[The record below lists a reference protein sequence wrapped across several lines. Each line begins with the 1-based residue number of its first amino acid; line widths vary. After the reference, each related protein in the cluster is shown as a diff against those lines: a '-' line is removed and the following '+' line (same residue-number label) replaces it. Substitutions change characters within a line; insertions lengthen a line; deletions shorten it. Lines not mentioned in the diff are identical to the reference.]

1 MSEQEALGLAEEF
14 ARYRRT
20 VLEEVEVPGPAA
32 VRRTVRGR
40 GRRRWVAT
48 TGTAL
53 ALFGGSALGYAAMNG
68 PDHRPG
74 PVEPTP
80 TNSPAPTPSGPQS
93 PTLSPSAPSGSP
105 TPGVPDGR
113 FSRSQLLGASV
124 TLPAWRA
131 GRGCPTSGVRI
142 SGENR
147 EGVNWLVALDHGDVD
162 GDGAVETVALVQ
174 CALGTGGPMQVVAF
188 DRDEAGKVVT
198 LGRVVA
204 TTIDKPQWLFALDVV
219 DDGTV
224 RVQVGDIAPGGG
236 WNAKWSQRQWRG
248 YRWKDGAFTQVSGPT
263 SFGPNPNLAD
273 VSVTTGDLVLRV
285 ADDGSRTGTAT
296 VRIRNRGTGPVANLA
311 LRLGVPAVVRADVDG
326 WERCSGVPETID
338 PIVCGLGQ
346 LAAGAEIRLDLDFHV
361 FKGDTVSTDKADVE
375 VQPMDGERDVLP
387 DVSRADNLVQMKIV
401 YG

>member
-1 MSEQEALGLAEEF
+1 MSEQETLGLAEEF
-14 ARYRRT
+14 AHYRRT
-20 VLEEVEVPGPAA
+20 VLDKVEVPGPAA

-40 GRRRWVAT
+40 NRRRWGAT
-48 TGTAL
+48 ATTAL
-53 ALFGGSALGYAAMNG
+53 ALLGGSAIGYAAMSG

-80 TNSPAPTPSGPQS
+80 SVSVSPTPTPTPTPSPSVTTGGPA
-93 PTLSPSAPSGSP
+93 SA
-105 TPGVPDGR
+105 VPDGR
-113 FSRSQLLGASV
+113 ISRAQLLGASV
-124 TLPAWRA
+124 TLPAWQA
-131 GRGCPTSGVRI
+131 GRGCPTSAVRI
-142 SGENR
+142 SGDDR

-162 GDGAVETVALVQ
+162 GDDAVETVALVQ
-174 CALGTGGPMQVVAF
+174 CVLGTKGPMQVVAF
-188 DRDEAGKVVT
+188 DRDKAGKVVT

-204 TTIDKPQWLFALDVV
+204 TTIDKPQWLFALDVLG
-219 DDGTV
+219 DGTV

-236 WNAKWSQRQWRG
+236 WAAKWSQRQWRG
-248 YRWKDGAFTQVSGPT
+248 YRWKDDAFAQVSGPT

-296 VRIRNRGTGPVANLA
+296 VRIRNRGTTPVAHVV

-326 WERCSGVPETID
+326 WETCSGVPESVD
-338 PIVCGLGQ
+338 PIICRLGE
-346 LAAGAEIRLDLDFHV
+346 LAAGAEMRLDLDFHV
-361 FKGDTVSTDKADVE
+361 FEGIKLSTDKADVE

-387 DVSRADNLVQMKIV
+387 DVNRSDNLVQMKMI

>member
-1 MSEQEALGLAEEF
+1 MSEQETLGLAEEF
-14 ARYRRT
+14 AHYRRT
-20 VLEEVEVPGPAA
+20 VLDKVEVPGPAA

-40 GRRRWVAT
+40 NRRRWGASAT
-48 TGTAL
+48 TLL
-53 ALFGGSALGYAAMNG
+53 ALFGGSAIGYAAMSG
-68 PDHRPG
+68 PDHQPG
-74 PVEPTP
+74 PVD
-80 TNSPAPTPSGPQS
+80 PTPSIS
-93 PTLSPSAPSGSP
+93 VSP
-105 TPGVPDGR
+105 TPEDSTSPSPGPSVTTGGPASAAPDGR
-113 FSRSQLLGASV
+113 ISRAQLLDASV

-131 GRGCPTSGVRI
+131 GRGCPTSAVRL
-142 SGENR
+142 SGDNR
-147 EGVNWLVALDHGDVD
+147 EGVNWLIAVDHGDVD

-188 DRDEAGKVVT
+188 DRDETGKVVT

-219 DDGTV
+219 ADGTV

-236 WNAKWSQRQWRG
+236 WAAKWSQRQWRG
-248 YRWKDGAFTQVSGPT
+248 YRWKGDAFTQVSGPT

-296 VRIRNRGTGPVANLA
+296 VRIRNRGTAPVAHVV

-326 WERCSGVPETID
+326 WETCSGVPESID
-338 PIVCGLGQ
+338 PIVCRLGQ
-346 LAAGAEIRLDLDFHV
+346 LAAGAEMRLDLDFHV
-361 FKGDTVSTDKADVE
+361 FEGDKLSTDRADVE

-387 DVSRADNLVQMKIV
+387 DVNSGDNLVQMKMI

>member
-1 MSEQEALGLAEEF
+1 MSEQETLGLAEEF
-14 ARYRRT
+14 AHYRRT
-20 VLEEVEVPGPAA
+20 VLDTVEVPGPAA

-40 GRRRWVAT
+40 NRRRWGAT
-48 TGTAL
+48 ATTAL
-53 ALFGGSALGYAAMNG
+53 ALFGGSAIGYAAMSG
-68 PDHRPG
+68 PDHQPG
-74 PVEPTP
+74 PVD
-80 TNSPAPTPSGPQS
+80 PTPSIS
-93 PTLSPSAPSGSP
+93 VSP
-105 TPGVPDGR
+105 TPEGSASPTPDPSVTTGGPASAVPDGR
-113 FSRSQLLGASV
+113 ISRAQLLDAAV

-131 GRGCPTSGVRI
+131 GRGCPTSSVRL
-142 SGENR
+142 SGDNR
-147 EGVNWLVALDHGDVD
+147 EGVNWLIALDHGDVD

-188 DRDEAGKVVT
+188 DRDEQGKVVT

-219 DDGTV
+219 ADGTV

-236 WNAKWSQRQWRG
+236 WAAKWSQRQWRG
-248 YRWKDGAFTQVSGPT
+248 YRWKADAFTQVSGPT

-296 VRIRNRGTGPVANLA
+296 VRIRNRGTAPVAHVV

-326 WERCSGVPETID
+326 WERCSGVPDSVD
-338 PIVCGLGQ
+338 PIICRLGQ
-346 LAAGAEIRLDLDFHV
+346 LAAGAEMRLDLDFHL
-361 FKGDTVSTDKADVE
+361 FEGDKLSTDKADVE

-387 DVSRADNLVQMKIV
+387 DVNRGDNLVQMKMI